1 MYLPV
6 FFSASVR
13 KQNPKKYLLELI
25 RRRSKNNEKN
35 MSREHGLDLDQK

>member
-1 MYLPV
+1 MYLRV

-13 KQNPKKYLLELI
+13 KQNSKKYSLELI

-35 MSREHGLDLDQK
+35 MPHEHDLDFDQK